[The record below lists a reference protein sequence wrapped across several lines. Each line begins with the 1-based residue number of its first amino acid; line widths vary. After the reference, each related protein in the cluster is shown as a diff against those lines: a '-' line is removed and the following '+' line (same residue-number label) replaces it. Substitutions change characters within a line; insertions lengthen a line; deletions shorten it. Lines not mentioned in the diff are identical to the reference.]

1 MGIITIFSVFPKNV
15 GFFFAFFHQ
24 TQFLLVNYGRII
36 FRCVVWFAWQ
46 WACNVSNVK
55 LKAFFF
61 KKNTLVFQNSR
72 FDMFSENYGTFW
84 LFPCLNDTDETNG
97 KFYYWLNNIFQ
108 GVFFL
113 KPMKQIGNSIFT
125 NFDFWHTLNQPW
137 PTVQRDNWNLIKWSI
152 QHSWRHTIS
161 YWSLLLFSFKGGH
174 KNISS
179 WIRGS

>member
-1 MGIITIFSVFPKNV
+1 MCPMSS
-15 GFFFAFFHQ
+15 
-24 TQFLLVNYGRII
+24 
-36 FRCVVWFAWQ
+36 W
-46 WACNVSNVK
+46 K
-55 LKAFFF
+55 LSFF
-61 KKNTLVFQNSR
+61 KKYTIVFQNSR

-137 PTVQRDNWNLIKWSI
+137 PTVRRAVIHVFRVWCSI
-152 QHSWRHTIS
+152 HCATLPC
-161 YWSLLLFSFKGGH
+161 YLVLLLDHDIGICGGSSLFLYIPKGVITFLVLTKGGQV
-174 KNISS
+174 SL
-179 WIRGS
+179 WRVLLVTTGPLR